1 MSSGKQAALGA
12 GAAIALAAAI
22 IAPLEGKVTSPYR
35 DPVGI
40 LTVCYGHTGADIQ
53 QRKYTDAECLQ
64 MLEADVRK
72 HAKALECTDGK
83 YNIHQAAAIVS
94 LAYNIGVAGY
104 CKSTSAKRAQA
115 GDYAGACEAMS
126 RHVKAGGKVLQGL
139 VDRRAFE
146 RAICE
151 SDFAQ
156 AEAIAKRKGLKGLA
170 QAVADIKDVAEAE
183 AAEAEA
189 ARSEALEAVAA
200 PASAPAN
207 AAKTP
212 AQQPDTGKSDEPSAA
227 TKAGADGIHD
237 NGINT
242 PQSANPT
249 SASEAGGGAIHIDV
263 LKGGCTCSG
272 C

>member
-1 MSSGKQAALGA
+1 MSTGKNAALGA

-22 IAPLEGKVTSPYR
+22 IAPWEGKVTSPYR

-40 LTVCYGHTGADIQ
+40 LTVCYGHTGKDIE
-53 QRKYTDAECLQ
+53 QRKYSDAECLQ

-72 HAKALECTDGK
+72 HAKALECTDGR
-83 YNIHQAAAIVS
+83 YTLPQAAAFVS
-94 LAYNIGVAGY
+94 LAYNIGVAGF
-104 CKSTSAKRAQA
+104 CRSTTAKRAQA
-115 GDYAGACEAMS
+115 GDYAGACEAIS

-151 SDFAQ
+151 GDFAQ

-189 ARSEALEAVAA
+189 ARQAAIEAGKT
-200 PASAPAN
+200 PASAP
-207 AAKTP
+207 
-212 AQQPDTGKSDEPSAA
+212 SAA
-227 TKAGADGIHD
+227 ASADA
-237 NGINT
+237 
-242 PQSANPT
+242 SAAVEPPKI
-249 SASEAGGGAIHIDV
+249 GF
-263 LKGGCTCSG
+263 LRGCTCSQ

>member
-22 IAPLEGKVTSPYR
+22 IAPWEGKVTSPYR

-40 LTVCYGHTGADIQ
+40 LTVCYGHTGKDIE
-53 QRKYTDAECLQ
+53 QRKYSDAECLQ

-72 HAKALECTDGK
+72 HAKALECTDGR
-83 YNIHQAAAIVS
+83 YTLPQAAAFVS
-94 LAYNIGVAGY
+94 LAYNIGVAGF
-104 CKSTSAKRAQA
+104 CRSTTAKRAQA

-151 SDFAQ
+151 GDFTQ

-170 QAVADIKDVAEAE
+170 QAVADIKGVEEATEEEAKE
-183 AAEAEA
+183 AAESAASAPETPEA
-189 ARSEALEAVAA
+189 MPAPSAPEK
-200 PASAPAN
+200 PASAPIF
-207 AAKTP
+207 
-212 AQQPDTGKSDEPSAA
+212 GF
-227 TKAGADGIHD
+227 
-237 NGINT
+237 
-242 PQSANPT
+242 
-249 SASEAGGGAIHIDV
+249 
-263 LKGGCTCSG
+263 LGGCTCSQ

>member
-1 MSSGKQAALGA
+1 MSSGKNAALGA

-22 IAPLEGKVTSPYR
+22 IAPWEGKVTSPYR

-40 LTVCYGHTGADIQ
+40 LTVCYGHTGKDIE
-53 QRKYTDAECLQ
+53 QRKYSDAECLQ

-72 HAKALECTDGK
+72 HAKALECTDGR
-83 YNIHQAAAIVS
+83 YTLPQAAAFVS
-94 LAYNIGVAGY
+94 LAYNIGVAGF
-104 CKSTSAKRAQA
+104 CRSTTAKRAQA

-126 RHVKAGGKVLQGL
+126 RHVKAGGKVLHGL

-151 SDFAQ
+151 GDFTQ

-170 QAVADIKDVAEAE
+170 QAVADIQDVAEAE

-189 ARSEALEAVAA
+189 ARQEAIEAAESAA
-200 PASAPAN
+200 SAPEAAEPMPAPSAPEKPASAPIF
-207 AAKTP
+207 
-212 AQQPDTGKSDEPSAA
+212 GF
-227 TKAGADGIHD
+227 
-237 NGINT
+237 
-242 PQSANPT
+242 
-249 SASEAGGGAIHIDV
+249 
-263 LKGGCTCSG
+263 LGGCTCSG

>member
-1 MSSGKQAALGA
+1 MSDTKRAAIGA
-12 GAAIALAAAI
+12 GAGATAAVVALAAAL
-22 IAPLEGKVTSPYR
+22 IAPWEGKRNTPYA
-35 DPVGI
+35 DPIGI
-40 LTVCYGHTGADIQ
+40 LTVCYGHTGKDIE
-53 QRKYTDAECLQ
+53 QRKYSDAECLQ
-64 MLEADVRK
+64 MLDADVRK

-104 CKSTSAKRAQA
+104 CRSTSAKRAQA

-151 SDFAQ
+151 GDFAQ

-170 QAVADIKDVAEAE
+170 QAVADIQDVTEAD
-183 AAEAEA
+183 AAEAESARQA
-189 ARSEALEAVAA
+189 AIEAGKT
-200 PASAPAN
+200 PASAPEAPE
-207 AAKTP
+207 AMP
-212 AQQPDTGKSDEPSAA
+212 APSAPEKPA
-227 TKAGADGIHD
+227 
-237 NGINT
+237 
-242 PQSANPT
+242 SAPIF
-249 SASEAGGGAIHIDV
+249 GF
-263 LKGGCTCSG
+263 LGGCTCSG

>member
-1 MSSGKQAALGA
+1 MSARRNAVIGTA
-12 GAAIALAAAI
+12 GATLAGIIALAAQMVS
-22 IAPLEGKVTSPYR
+22 PWEGKVTSPYR

-40 LTVCYGHTGADIQ
+40 LTVCYGHTGKDIE
-53 QRKYTDAECLQ
+53 QRKYSDTECLQ

-151 SDFAQ
+151 GDFAH

-170 QAVADIKDVAEAE
+170 QAVADIQDVTEAE

-189 ARSEALEAVAA
+189 ARQAA
-200 PASAPAN
+200 IE

-212 AQQPDTGKSDEPSAA
+212 ASAPETPEAMPAPSAPEKPA
-227 TKAGADGIHD
+227 
-237 NGINT
+237 
-242 PQSANPT
+242 SAPVF
-249 SASEAGGGAIHIDV
+249 GF
-263 LKGGCTCSG
+263 LGGCTCSG